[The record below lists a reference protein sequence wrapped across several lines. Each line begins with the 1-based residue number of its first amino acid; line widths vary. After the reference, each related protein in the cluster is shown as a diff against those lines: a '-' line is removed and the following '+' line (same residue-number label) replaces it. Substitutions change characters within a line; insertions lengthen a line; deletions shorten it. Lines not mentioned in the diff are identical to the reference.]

1 MQTRNWRFHDERNR
15 LLAEAHARPPTPV
28 APPLM
33 ASRIATMSG
42 EDGEANDRAHMA
54 DLCRRLGASE
64 PGPTSRWCLVEG
76 GLWRLRWERHTEV
89 STWTVLRD
97 SRDADAAAFQVTAL
111 DLVAQD
117 WLAALP
123 GVVLGAAHVALV
135 ERSPAELPFAEADLI
150 GSRVGDGA
158 IEVLTDFRPGPDA
171 FTRFI
176 MVQNAAS
183 QVIAGRVLQQLFEIE
198 TYRLLALLAF
208 PMATAAGSPLSRLE
222 SEAEA
227 AAREVAAEANGVAG
241 DRKLLAR
248 LAALAA
254 EAEAFA
260 GGSSFRFSA
269 ARAYHGLVQERI
281 AQLRERAVE
290 GRPTIAE
297 FMDRRLAPAM
307 RTVTAVGER
316 QREVIVRVARTTQLL
331 STRVEVASE
340 ETNVSLLQSM
350 DKRAAEQLRLQR
362 AVEGF
367 SVVAISY
374 YAVGLLHIFM
384 KALTDIVG
392 GVKAELLT
400 GIVAPFMIF
409 AVWRLTRSVG
419 GGLFGPK
426 PGDDKDNS

>member
-1 MQTRNWRFHDERNR
+1 
-15 LLAEAHARPPTPV
+15 
-28 APPLM
+28 
-33 ASRIATMSG
+33 
-42 EDGEANDRAHMA
+42 
-54 DLCRRLGASE
+54 
-64 PGPTSRWCLVEG
+64 
-76 GLWRLRWERHTEV
+76 
-89 STWTVLRD
+89 
-97 SRDADAAAFQVTAL
+97 
-111 DLVAQD
+111 
-117 WLAALP
+117 
-123 GVVLGAAHVALV
+123 
-135 ERSPAELPFAEADLI
+135 
-150 GSRVGDGA
+150 
-158 IEVLTDFRPGPDA
+158 
-171 FTRFI
+171 
-176 MVQNAAS
+176 MVQNVAS
-183 QVIAGRVLQQLFEIE
+183 PVIAGRVLQQLFEIE

-227 AAREVAAEANGVAG
+227 AAREVAAEADGVAG

-260 GGSSFRFSA
+260 GGASFRFSA

-281 AQLRERAVE
+281 AQLRERTIE

-362 AVEGF
+362 AVEGL

-384 KALTDIVG
+384 KALTEVIG

-400 GIVAPFMIF
+400 GLLAPLVIF
-409 AVWRLTRSVG
+409 AVWRLTRNVG

-426 PGDDKDNS
+426 PGDD